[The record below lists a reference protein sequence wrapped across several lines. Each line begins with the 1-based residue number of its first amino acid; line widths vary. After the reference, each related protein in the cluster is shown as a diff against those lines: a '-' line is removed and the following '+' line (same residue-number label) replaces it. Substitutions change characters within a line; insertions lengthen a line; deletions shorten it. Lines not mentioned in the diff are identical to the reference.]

1 MDYSISEFSA
11 LTGVSERTLRY
22 YHARGLLH
30 PSVAA
35 NGYRRFNSTDADTLQ
50 LIRFYTA
57 AGFTLDDAAHLL
69 QADQATRTAALRKQ
83 RAALRLQQQRLSTLI
98 AQVDATI
105 ANQED
110 DKMTDTA
117 KFAAFKQ
124 EQLTQNDVAYG
135 DEVAERWD
143 RDAKAAADRHYAG
156 ISEAQY
162 QQAQQTEQ
170 QLADVLHAAVAAHA
184 DPNSELGLRTY
195 ALHRQWLEVMWP
207 QYNAVMHRGLMDMYA
222 NDDRFAQ
229 YYEQLGGSGASQFLI
244 AAVQA
249 HAAD

>member
-1 MDYSISEFSA
+1 MDYSISEFAA

-30 PSVAA
+30 PDVVA
-35 NGYRRFNSTDADTLQ
+35 NGYRRFNSADADALQ

-57 AGFTLDDAAHLL
+57 AGFTLDDAAQLL
-69 QADQATRTAALRKQ
+69 QADAPTRTAALRKQ
-83 RAALRLQQQRLSTLI
+83 RATLRLQQARLTTLI

-110 DKMTDTA
+110 DRMTDTA

-124 EQLTQNDVAYG
+124 QQLAQNDATYG
-135 DEVAERWD
+135 DEVEARWGHE
-143 RDAKAAADRHYAG
+143 AKAAADRHYAG

-162 QQAQQTEQ
+162 QRAQATEQ
-170 QLADVLHAAVAAHA
+170 QLVDVLHAAVATHA
-184 DPNSELGLRTY
+184 DPNGELGVRAY

-207 QYNAVMHRGLMDMYA
+207 QYNAAMHRGLMAMYA
-222 NDDRFAQ
+222 SDDRFAQ
-229 YYEQLGGSGASQFLI
+229 YYEALGGSGASQFLI